1 MWKGRKIILQQVE
14 EADVEIL
21 QKWYVDRDFRM
32 AYDAYSSVDSNT
44 IQKEIAEARGDI
56 RDPKT
61 EKVVYMVRKKNDL
74 FPIGLACMRNIDRK
88 NGNAELVLGI
98 GEKDMRLAGY
108 GVDILIVLL
117 DIAFYELGLE
127 KAYLRI
133 YDNHN
138 LGLKSAMSFGFI
150 TEGKMRKQAFVEG
163 KYVDQWILGLL
174 KQEYESLPIVPKWK
188 KNIENK
194 RVQII

>member
-1 MWKGRKIILQQVE
+1 MWKGRKIILQKVE

-21 QKWYVDRDFRM
+21 QKWYVDRDFRL
-32 AYDAYSSVDSNT
+32 AYDAYSSVDSKT
-44 IQKEIAEARGDI
+44 IQKEIAEAQGDI

-61 EKVVYMVRKKNDL
+61 EKVVYMVRRKNDL
-74 FPIGLACMRNIDRK
+74 RPIGLACMRNIDRK
-88 NGNAELVLGI
+88 NGNVELVLGI

-117 DIAFYELGLE
+117 DIAYYELGLE

-174 KQEYESLPIVPKWK
+174 KQEYEGLPIIPKWK
-188 KNIENK
+188 KK
-194 RVQII
+194 Y